1 MTEAPPRRLPLE
13 VIHRAL
19 FDRAWSR
26 AFLDIYVNLLDELAS
41 TPNAPLETGS

>member
-1 MTEAPPRRLPLE
+1 MHTTPRRLSLE
-13 VIHRAL
+13 VTHRAL

-26 AFLDIYVNLLDELAS
+26 AFLDGYVDLIDELPS